1 MTSTDRRFGY
11 NSEVAIKGP
20 CVAAT
25 TANITLSGTQTIDGV
40 AVVADDR
47 VLVKDQTTASE
58 NGIYVVSAN
67 AWERAIDFDGNT
79 EVKKG
84 TLVYVHSGTANTGT
98 FRVTTSDPITIGT
111 SSIAFAASPLGATVS
126 AFMATVVDDAD
137 SETAIE
143 TLYNDM
149 TAETVTADDDV
160 LFIRDTSVTAGRRI
174 TFSNFIA
181 RILTV
186 ARAFTA
192 DHTHSGAEAHSG
204 IETHSNSEV
213 FSGTPSIN
221 LTGGQ
226 IKFPATQ
233 SASAD
238 ANTLDD
244 YEEGTW
250 TPSLTFAGGSTG
262 MTYSTQTGTYTKIG
276 RLVFCRGTIVLTAKG
291 SSTGHA
297 RIEGLPF
304 TPSTTTAALIA
315 HMFDISFAN
324 QIHCV
329 SSTSPDAIYL
339 YETTDAGVRTT
350 IVETNFANTSSM
362 NFSATYEI

>member
-1 MTSTDRRFGY
+1 MTSVDRRFGY

-58 NGIYVVSAN
+58 NGIYVASAN
-67 AWERAIDFDGNT
+67 AWERAIDFNGNT

-111 SSIAFAASPLGATVS
+111 TSIAISASPLGSTVS
-126 AFMATVVDDAD
+126 AFMATALDDT
-137 SETAIE
+137 TAGAFVE
-143 TLYNDM
+143 TLRGNLS
-149 TAETVTADDDV
+149 TETVTADDDE
-160 LFIRDTSVTAGRRI
+160 LILRDTSATTGKRM
-174 TFSNFIA
+174 TFSSFID

-186 ARAFTA
+186 DRTFTA
-192 DHTHSGAEAHSG
+192 AHVHQG
-204 IETHSNSEV
+204 SEV

-250 TPSLTFAGGSTG
+250 TITAIPGTSGTITLAIATG
-262 MTYSTQTGTYTKIG
+262 YYTKIG
-276 RLVFCRGTIVLTAKG
+276 RVVMFIGFLSVSSVSSPVGVLNL
-291 SSTGHA
+291 TGF
-297 RIEGLPF
+297 PF
-304 TPSTTTAALIA
+304 TSVGNQPAIAIHGNSLTGLTNESLQCTFVSGTVIGISTFLNGASGAAADNIQA
-315 HMFDISFAN
+315 GTQISFSG
-324 QIHCV
+324 CCFV
-329 SSTSPDAIYL
+329 
-339 YETTDAGVRTT
+339 
-350 IVETNFANTSSM
+350 
-362 NFSATYEI
+362 

>member
-1 MTSTDRRFGY
+1 MTSVDRRFGY

-40 AVVADDR
+40 SVVADDR
-47 VLVKDQTTASE
+47 VLVKDQSTASE

-67 AWERAIDFDGNT
+67 AWERAIDFNGNT

-84 TLVYVHSGTANTGT
+84 TLVYVHSGTVNTGT

-111 SSIAFAASPLGATVS
+111 TSIAISASPLGSTVS
-126 AFMATVVDDAD
+126 AFMATALDDT
-137 SETAIE
+137 TAGAFVE
-143 TLYNDM
+143 TLRGNLS
-149 TAETVTADDDV
+149 TETVTADDDEV
-160 LFIRDTSVTAGRRI
+160 ILRDTSATTGKRM
-174 TFSNFIA
+174 TFSSFID

-186 ARAFTA
+186 ARTFTA
-192 DHTHSGAEAHSG
+192 VHVHQGA
-204 IETHSNSEV
+204 EV

-238 ANTLDD
+238 VNTLDD

-250 TPSLTFAGGSTG
+250 TPSLLFGGGNTG
-262 MTYSTQTGTYTKIG
+262 MTYNTQLGYYTKIG
-276 RLVFCRGTIVLTAKG
+276 NLVTAFANFQITAKG
-291 SSTGHA
+291 SSTGDA
-297 RIEGLPF
+297 TIAGLPF
-304 TPSTTTAALIA
+304 TIGSNSVSVSGRYRFLSFSGMIQAYANGSSTVINLQEIIEAGTTANLN
-315 HMFDISFAN
+315 D
-324 QIHCV
+324 
-329 SSTSPDAIYL
+329 
-339 YETTDAGVRTT
+339 TD
-350 IVETNFANTSSM
+350 
-362 NFSATYEI
+362 FSATTSMLLTISYQV